1 MWASEVNLVTTV
13 IGFGMTAAFIVFL
26 CTRLLCGRIRSA
38 DSHSARLDL
47 ELRSDIDQAR
57 RALEQRIIGLEP
69 VLLATIPTVK
79 FKREDFSSREDIQCS
94 ICLGEYEEREI
105 LRVMPSCHH
114 NFHRACIDIWLQ
126 KQITCPICRFPLKE
140 SLEVKYVASHLVE
153 EQSEASLHEVSIDDD
168 QDNQWLLPSG
178 QRSDRNENNQE
189 IHESESVITEVPYG
203 EA

>member
-1 MWASEVNLVTTV
+1 MWASEVNLATTV
-13 IGFGMTAAFIVFL
+13 IGFGMTAAFIAFL

-38 DSHSARLDL
+38 DSHSAPLDL
-47 ELRSDIDQAR
+47 ELRFDIDQAR
-57 RALEQRIIGLEP
+57 RALEHRIIGLEP

-79 FKREDFSSREDIQCS
+79 FKRKDFSSREDIQ
-94 ICLGEYEEREI
+94 
-105 LRVMPSCHH
+105 
-114 NFHRACIDIWLQ
+114 
-126 KQITCPICRFPLKE
+126 FPLKE

-168 QDNQWLLPSG
+168 QNSQWLLPSG

-189 IHESESVITEVPYG
+189 VHESESVITEVPYG